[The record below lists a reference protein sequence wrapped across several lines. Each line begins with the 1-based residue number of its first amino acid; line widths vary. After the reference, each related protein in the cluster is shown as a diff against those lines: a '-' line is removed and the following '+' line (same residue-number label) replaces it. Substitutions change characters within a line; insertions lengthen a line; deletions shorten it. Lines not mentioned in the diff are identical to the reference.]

1 MNALNDTIRYGE
13 AIDRGTPVPP
23 DDDLTPHMMRIIRRA
38 LRPGGG
44 STPLDRAIRS
54 AVAVCEPAYGDEPDA
69 GDDARIRELAGR
81 LSATFAPRIFRVAGG
96 PERHRATVCA

>member
-1 MNALNDTIRYGE
+1 MNALNDTVRYGA
-13 AIDRGTPVPP
+13 AIDYGQPATP

-44 STPLDRAIRS
+44 GTPLDRAIRS
-54 AVAVCEPAYGDEPDA
+54 AVAVCEPAGGDSSDL

-81 LSATFAPRIFRVAGG
+81 LSATFAPRIFRATGG
-96 PERHRATVCA
+96 PERYRATVCA